1 VVLVPVAVLVPAVP
15 RAVVLVARPVAAQ
28 LLAVA
33 LQPVVQQQ
41 AVLPLRVVQQQQPV
55 RQQLQPQPRL
65 VWWQLVWRLWLWWL
79 RRQLR
84 KRTPD
89 TPPLLPCLVQPP
101 FTPPLASLIAD
112 LFGLWKKRPLV
123 GRFFVPQV
131 S

>member
-1 VVLVPVAVLVPAVP
+1 VPQVA
-15 RAVVLVARPVAAQ
+15 VLVARPVAAQ
-28 LLAVA
+28 QLA
-33 LQPVVQQQ
+33 VVQQQ
-41 AVLPLRVVQQQQPV
+41 AELPLRVAQQLRLVQ
-55 RQQLQPQPRL
+55 QQLQPQQRL
-65 VWWQLVWRLWLWWL
+65 VWWQLVWRLRLWWL